1 MFNYYVFNP
10 SYYKVETQLIEQN
23 LVSLNEIAINN
34 RDEWDLF
41 LFHNSFYEVQAQD
54 GLIVEVIFSKLVD
67 EQFSNTV
74 LPRLLQTMTSID
86 SEIEDFKIF
95 DDSYKLYNAFF
106 GVNFSG
112 VEEKERCI
120 VDLESYKEFRDEK
133 VRDVD
138 ANSFWERREQ
148 LFKNIIFCKEVK
160 NNLHQIGG
168 TYLSQIIKKIQEL
181 DTYIDKFWKE
191 GDFSYKN
198 ANSNSA
204 LNISPESNTT
214 MNNQTLKNMR
224 MFSLPDGRREC
235 FELHIKTG
243 NLRFHIF
250 PENLKVYIGYIGT
263 HLQI

>member
-10 SYYKVETQLIEQN
+10 SYINVETQFIEQN
-23 LVSLNEIAINN
+23 LINLNEIAINN
-34 RDEWDLF
+34 RNEWESF
-41 LFHNSFYEVQAQD
+41 LLNDCFYEVQAQD
-54 GLIVEVIFSKLVD
+54 GLMVEVIFSKFAD
-67 EQFSNTV
+67 KQFSNSV
-74 LPRLLQTMTSID
+74 LPKLLQTMTSID
-86 SEIEDFKIF
+86 SEIEDFQIF
-95 DDSYKLYNAFF
+95 DNSYKLYNAFF
-106 GVNFSG
+106 GINFSS

-120 VDLESYKEFRDEK
+120 VDLESYKKFRYDK

-148 LFKNIIFCKEVK
+148 LFKNIIFCKEVQ

-181 DTYIDKFWKE
+181 DNYIDKFWKE

-204 LNISPESNTT
+204 LNISPESNKT

-250 PENLKVYIGYIGT
+250 PENLKVYIGYIGN
-263 HLQI
+263 HLPI